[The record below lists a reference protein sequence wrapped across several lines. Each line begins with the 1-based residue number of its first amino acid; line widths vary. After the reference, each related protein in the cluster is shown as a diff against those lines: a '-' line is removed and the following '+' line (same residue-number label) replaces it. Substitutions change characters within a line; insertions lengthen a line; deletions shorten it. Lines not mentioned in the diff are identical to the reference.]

1 MLTPFFDPRPQQRAR
16 TSDGGGGDATDHP
29 YAAVIVGG
37 LRAGLSLTEMRTI
50 PYTTLLAILDE
61 RNHLIEAADED
72 AERPAT
78 QADIDSMLRGA

>member
-1 MLTPFFDPRPQQRAR
+1 
-16 TSDGGGGDATDHP
+16 
-29 YAAVIVGG
+29 
-37 LRAGLSLTEMRTI
+37 MRTI